1 MKSVL
6 CVVVGSLL
14 MLACA
19 NDSIKSYSTTD
30 FVKVYNEKSGSE
42 SLTGKQ
48 VKLTGLVEAIT
59 SFKSTSGGKKA
70 TLCFDKQ
77 DGFMKY
83 GVVAHF
89 PEDKKDELELFN
101 GKTVT
106 ITGIVD
112 EKQFGA
118 VVIKNSVI
126 NKE

>member
-30 FVKVYNEKSGSE
+30 FIKVYNEKGGSE

-48 VKLTGLVEAIT
+48 IKLTGLVEAIT
-59 SFKSTSGGKKA
+59 SFESTSDGKKA
-70 TLCFDKQ
+70 TLCFEKQ

-89 PEDKKDELELFN
+89 PENKKEELKLLK
-101 GKTVT
+101 GKKVT
-106 ITGIVD
+106 ISGIVGG
-112 EKQFGA
+112 KQFGA
-118 VVIKNSVI
+118 ITVI
-126 NKE
+126 NTKLN